1 MKSIQIQSYFWS
13 LFSCIQTECRKIP
26 TRNNSV
32 FGYFSRSERYRSK
45 IKWQSPGFFI
55 IDFSFGNYLSKVNK
69 YQTKVWNMFNVN
81 KKDTRTWV
89 VLARFGRIQ
98 HVYVV
103 FSFSTLDMYLS
114 NNGNLIFCYLHAVLW
129 I

>member
-1 MKSIQIQSYFWS
+1 MKSVQIQSYFWS
-13 LFSCIQTECRKIP
+13 LFSCIQTECRKIR

-55 IDFSFGNYLSKVNK
+55 IHFSFGNYLSKVNK
-69 YQTKVWNMFNVN
+69 HQTKVWNMFNVN

-114 NNGNLIFCYLHAVLW
+114 NNGNLIFFYLHAVLW